1 MTVATKSKIGHR
13 VSINVCSVVR
23 NRILLKRHKA
33 AVGGGDLERITIIC
47 IINGVTSEK
56 NIH

>member
-1 MTVATKSKIGHR
+1 MTVAARIKMGHR
-13 VSINVCSVVR
+13 VSINSCAVR
-23 NRILLKRHKA
+23 NRILLKRRTA

-47 IINGVTSEK
+47 IINGVTSRK

>member
-23 NRILLKRHKA
+23 NRILLKRHTA